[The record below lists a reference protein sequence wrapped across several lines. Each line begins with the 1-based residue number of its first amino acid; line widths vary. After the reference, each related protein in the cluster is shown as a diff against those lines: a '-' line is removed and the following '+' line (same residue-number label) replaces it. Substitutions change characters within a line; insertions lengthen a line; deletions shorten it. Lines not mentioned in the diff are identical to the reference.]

1 MFVVSC
7 LLLIILAQ
15 LSHQWE
21 LRNITDFNL
30 NWLFHSGDASGAD
43 GTSFADASWRSL
55 SVPHDW
61 VIEGPNPPAN
71 PFLSSAP
78 TTGYSAYA
86 PSGISWYR
94 KHFSLTG
101 TPNTQKIYIEFDGVM
116 QDASFYVNGKTIATH
131 PYGYTSIQYDI
142 TSVTFTGDNVIAVK
156 TDTSKQPAERFYKG
170 AGIYRDVRLVVTNP
184 VHIDQ
189 YGLYVSTPKV
199 SSTTATVRVQVTVLN
214 RGSSNMANASV
225 NGVLSDP
232 SDIAPAPVTATETQD
247 VAAGARATFT
257 FDVPVS
263 NPALWNLGDD
273 PPLYSLAATVSV
285 GGIAVDD
292 DSTNTATWATTPR
305 TLIRLPP
312 RPPAPRQ
319 CLEQLLVL
327 QCVGMKSTLPA
338 SSAATATIPAS
349 HCTALATR
357 FATLLALVH
366 RS

>member
-1 MFVVSC
+1 MALPSPMPAGA
-7 LLLIILAQ
+7 LYRY
-15 LSHQWE
+15 H
-21 LRNITDFNL
+21 T
-30 NWLFHSGDASGAD
+30 NWI
-43 GTSFADASWRSL
+43 
-55 SVPHDW
+55 
-61 VIEGPNPPAN
+61 IEGPNPPAN

-78 TTGYSAYA
+78 TTGYGAYA

-94 KHFSLTG
+94 KHFSLAG

-214 RGSSNMANASV
+214 SGSSNMANASV

-247 VAAGARATFT
+247 VAAGARAGPWTRRHAGVDAARFERGYHRRNLYRCGRLRRKLSYRRGAEGMALSPARAGLVT
-257 FDVPVS
+257 EQTTNAALWDPVKA
-263 NPALWNLGDD
+263 NPALTGLF
-273 PPLYSLAATVSV
+273 V
-285 GGIAVDD
+285 
-292 DSTNTATWATTPR
+292 
-305 TLIRLPP
+305 
-312 RPPAPRQ
+312 
-319 CLEQLLVL
+319 
-327 QCVGMKSTLPA
+327 
-338 SSAATATIPAS
+338 
-349 HCTALATR
+349 
-357 FATLLALVH
+357 
-366 RS
+366 